1 MGKRKLI
8 AVSEGTHTKIKIA
21 AAQRK
26 LSVKDYIDMIVT
38 NYDILYRLSLGDV
51 E

>member
-1 MGKRKLI
+1 MDKRKMI
-8 AVSEGTHTKIKIA
+8 AVSENTHQNIKVA

-26 LSVKDYIDMIVT
+26 MSVKDYLDMIVT
-38 NYDILYRLSLGDV
+38 NYDILYRLALADV

>member
-1 MGKRKLI
+1 MDKRKMI
-8 AVSEGTHTKIKIA
+8 AVSEDTHQKIKIA

-26 LSVKDYIDMIVT
+26 MSVKDYLDMVVT